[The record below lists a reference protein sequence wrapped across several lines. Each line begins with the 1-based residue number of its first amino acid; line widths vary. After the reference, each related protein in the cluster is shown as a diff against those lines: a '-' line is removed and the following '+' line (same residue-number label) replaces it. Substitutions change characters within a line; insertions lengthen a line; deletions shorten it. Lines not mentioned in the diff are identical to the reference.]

1 MNKNKFVRNIFYF
14 IIKYICNIQME
25 VAISKVIRKKFKYI
39 NNEEIVDILSFI
51 SDKCMKSKGILIES
65 TGKLSFKI
73 QKGGKKKLIKL
84 EDDKVYEYHI
94 DGITPI
100 DDNQKQLNFMN
111 LTENHD
117 TNDNKLCL
125 LSGALKNSL
134 PIFKGVNCVC
144 FYFDRKSSEDNSL
157 IIQSLMNEYIIN
169 SEYKMHDNF
178 NLSILS
184 TLLKGVPY
192 YYKYKFE
199 AKNEKNKKV
208 LEHNIRI
215 FNKKTLLVS
224 LNIKIIFKSIL
235 MN

>member
-1 MNKNKFVRNIFYF
+1 MEEFIFDDTKFIVRIIHGDSTDIKGKTHTIKFV
-14 IIKYICNIQME
+14 
-25 VAISKVIRKKFKYI
+25 S
-39 NNEEIVDILSFI
+39 L
-51 SDKCMKSKGILIES
+51 
-65 TGKLSFKI
+65 
-73 QKGGKKKLIKL
+73 
-84 EDDKVYEYHI
+84 DDKHENSI
-94 DGITPI
+94 GCATI
-100 DDNQKQLNFMN
+100 NFDYDIKTAYM
-111 LTENHD
+111 
-117 TNDNKLCL
+117 
-125 LSGALKNSL
+125 
-134 PIFKGVNCVC
+134 
-144 FYFDRKSSEDNSL
+144 
-157 IIQSLMNEYIIN
+157 QSLGDYGNYVFYPTKNINFKVGQILMLMILTLCKEKKDITTIELTDLSKFNCINTFNNKNEYIIN

-199 AKNEKNKKV
+199 PKNEKNKKV